1 MPDMQSQK
9 SEEEKIVPSSES
21 ETQLNTDSGQNW
33 VEKLRYNKSFVAKLA
48 LSEYQVKEYY
58 ALLATRLLSF
68 KGMRSR
74 IGWSGVS
81 FIAGREVVAKFL
93 IKGKTLCLYLALSPN
108 EYADGKYRAKDVSG
122 TKKYEKTPSMFKIK
136 SGGAANYCIKLID
149 KIADALSLQ
158 EKQEAI
164 EPISPKNFPT
174 DTFNNLLTRG
184 LIRLI
189 KTNRRDTEKQSDG
202 DSVDFD
208 DEIDRNEEEEE
219 DEIVEREEENDDY
232 PLPEGIYT
240 DTVKSV
246 DDLVSR
252 YALYGEI
259 LDALSSGEATAKLSR
274 KLMLRQIDEMWVSTI
289 EDSLLAL
296 DELIRKP
303 KGFIAETEEVLPIE
317 MTKKINGRSIQH
329 LSMHTDYI
337 SKVENDEVTPTKMLN
352 IFREDSLLTYENKFL
367 NTLLSRLYMFVN
379 RRYRAGLDGVDE
391 KVTSLDFS
399 DRFVHG
405 EYNGKITLSIELSQ
419 KVEGKLDVKNY
430 TYETGLWQR
439 VEKLNNIVNA
449 YMDSSFV
456 KTMGRAYITPPVM
469 RTNAILKNKYFRQ
482 CLALWEF
489 IESYEDSGYG
499 LTIDEKTENIS
510 AEHIRQIYSGAAMQ
524 YLLFRHNATGDYDE
538 ENVLSSYVSPIL
550 NPRIVEETE
559 EPSAEDYDIVIK
571 NKETAEDRDI
581 RFALDVALKAD
592 EKFDYGF
599 DKLIEEAEEP
609 LSESEEED
617 ETNEEGDEE
626 VAVTK
631 AGRVRIRKSF
641 RAKMSC
647 TNERTKE
654 YFEDFANYVLS
665 YRHVRMRL
673 SWNYLTLNAGRNK
686 MVRVAVRGKTMY
698 LYLALDPKTVDPSF
712 RLRDVSSVKKYE
724 DYPVMLRVKSGRA
737 LKEAKKLADS
747 LAEKYGL
754 RYAKKYPDLVRAAD
768 YREDTFEGFLQKG
781 FIKISGGKLATLAD
795 EKLREAAKDIAREI
809 VKSGVSIAPTEA
821 AATED
826 LSRYGAADKA
836 IAESES
842 ATVQGG
848 FVGAVGEGSV
858 NRGVSAG
865 VPQDDL
871 SLEAERPESEPRER
885 EEEKTISPIETIVR
899 PENLDYT
906 NPEKSGKD
914 DSSGFIRDAIESGED
929 APVSLPQKGLFRKIF
944 GSKKNNGSKKNKK

>member
-1 MPDMQSQK
+1 MSDKQSQN
-9 SEEEKIVPSSES
+9 SEEEKLRTSSES

-58 ALLATRLLSF
+58 ALLATKLLSF

-81 FIAGREVVAKFL
+81 FIAGRDVVAKFL
-93 IKGKTLCLYLALSPN
+93 IKGKTLCLYLAISPD
-108 EYADGKYRAKDVSG
+108 EYADGKYRAKNVSG

-136 SGGAANYCIKLID
+136 SGGAANYCVKLID
-149 KIADALSLQ
+149 NAASELGLQ
-158 EKQEAI
+158 EKQEPI

-189 KTNRRDTEKQSDG
+189 KTNRRDTEKQGNFYSAAEDE
-202 DSVDFD
+202 
-208 DEIDRNEEEEE
+208 EIDRNEEEEE

-274 KLMLRQIDEMWVSTI
+274 KLMLRSIDEMWVSTI

-337 SKVENDEVTPTKMLN
+337 SKVEGDDVTPTKMLN

-379 RRYRAGLDGVDE
+379 RRYRAGLAGVDE
-391 KVTSLDFS
+391 RVTSLDFS

-405 EYNGKITLSIELSQ
+405 EYNGKITVSIELSQ

-449 YMDSSFV
+449 YMNSSFV
-456 KTMGRAYITPPVM
+456 KAMGRAYITPPVM

-510 AEHIRQIYSGAAMQ
+510 AEYIRQIYSGAAMQ

-550 NPRIVEETE
+550 NPRIVEEIE
-559 EPSAEDYDIVIK
+559 KPSAEDYDIVCK

-581 RFALDVALKAD
+581 LFALDVALKAD

-599 DKLIEEAEEP
+599 DKLFEETEEP
-609 LSESEEED
+609 LSESEEEE
-617 ETNEEGDEE
+617 ETDEEGDEE

-631 AGRVRIRKSF
+631 EGKVRVRKSF

-665 YRHVRMRL
+665 YRRVRMRL

-698 LYLALDPKTVDPSF
+698 LYLALDPKTVDSSF
-712 RLRDVSSVKKYE
+712 RFRDVSSVKKYE
-724 DYPVMLRVKSGRA
+724 EYPVMLRVKSGRA
-737 LKEAKKLADS
+737 LKAAKKLADS

-768 YREDTFEGFLQKG
+768 YPEDSFEGLLQKG

-809 VKSGVSIAPTEA
+809 AESGIAIAPA
-821 AATED
+821 DAMATGTPMHYD
-826 LSRYGAADKA
+826 VADRM
-836 IAESES
+836 IAESEI
-842 ATVQGG
+842 AVAQGG
-848 FVGAVGEGSV
+848 FGGTVGEGGGI
-858 NRGVSAG
+858 RGVSAG
-865 VPQDDL
+865 AAQDDL
-871 SLEAERPESEPRER
+871 SVRAEMTET
-885 EEEKTISPIETIVR
+885 EEQPMQEETQKTLSPIETIVR
-899 PENLDYT
+899 PENLDYS
-906 NPEKSGKD
+906 NPEKAGKD
-914 DSSGFIRDAIESGED
+914 DSAGFLQDAIESGED
-929 APVSLPQKGLFRKIF
+929 APVSAPKKGLFRKIF
-944 GSKKNNGSKKNKK
+944 GSKKNKK